1 MAQLLINEVLLDA
14 QPAAQL
20 NERLDQASLS
30 SGVDRAAGAHRC
42 DVLCLQTF
50 GRHMQTSSRSPTAP
64 VASNVIQRLNRT
76 PCSSLIVHK
85 VAVLT

>member
-20 NERLDQASLS
+20 NEGLDQASLS

-50 GRHMQTSSRSPTAP
+50 GRQMQTSSRSPTAP